1 MCLQNR
7 LARQTRKAEK
17 LPLNGDHVLPKDSS
31 QTYNKPEVAD
41 YVWMNIN
48 KTVSCN

>member
-1 MCLQNR
+1 MRLQNR

-17 LPLNGDHVLPKDSS
+17 LPLNGDHVLPKDSP
-31 QTYNKPEVAD
+31 QTYNKPETAD

-48 KTVSCN
+48 KNHIK

>member
-1 MCLQNR
+1 MCLQTM

-17 LPLNGDHVLPKDSS
+17 LPLNGEHVIPKDSS
-31 QTYNKPEVAD
+31 QTYNKPEIAG

-48 KTVSCN
+48 KNHIK